1 MRPILLRW
9 GTHAFYSYSVLF
21 CLGML
26 LGVAYVLWQGR
37 RVLTGAPG
45 IAGSTDSLVL
55 DGALC
60 ALVGGLIGARAAYA
74 IPNWADFA
82 GRPAALLLQWGGG
95 LVFQGGLL
103 GGTLAL
109 VLYSLSARLSI
120 VRLIDLAAPAVALA
134 QSLGWTGALLHGA
147 NYGVVMRSPI
157 SLWLPDL
164 YGVYGP
170 RFPTQLVAALLG
182 LGLFLGLHRLSRMR
196 LRAGMLGWIYLFGN
210 GLGSLLLEFTRADDA
225 AFWGALRMTQWMEI
239 AEVVAASVLMLW
251 VWRGVRNRATSS
263 VCEE

>member
-1 MRPILLRW
+1 MRPILWRW
-9 GTHAFYSYSVLF
+9 GTQAFYSYSVLF
-21 CLGML
+21 CLGIL
-26 LGVAYVLWQGR
+26 LGVAYALWQGR
-37 RVLTGAPG
+37 RVLAGKTDN
-45 IAGSTDSLVL
+45 AGSTDSLVL

-74 IPNWADFA
+74 IPNWADYA
-82 GRPAALLLQWGGG
+82 GRPMALLLQWGGG

-103 GGTLAL
+103 GGTVAL
-109 VLYSLSARLSI
+109 MLYSLFAGVPML
-120 VRLIDLAAPAVALA
+120 RLIDLGAPALALA

-147 NYGVVMRSPI
+147 NYGVIMRSPI

-182 LGLFLGLHRLSRMR
+182 LGLFIGLHRLSGMR

-239 AEVVAASVLMLW
+239 AEVAAASVLMLW
-251 VWRGVRNRATSS
+251 VWRGVRNRATLSA
-263 VCEE
+263 CEG